1 MKISAEKT
9 ININFSLSSEDVSSL
24 KRALDVL
31 EDFKM
36 FIYQE
41 LHQQYEL
48 ADFIDAIY
56 GDDFTG
62 FIEELI
68 YRPASV
74 ETYLAEFIEKK
85 GKEIVL

>member
-9 ININFSLSSEDVSSL
+9 INVNFAFTSDEAVSL
-24 KRALDVL
+24 KQTLEIL

-48 ADFIDAIY
+48 TDFINAIY
-56 GDDFTG
+56 DDFTE

-85 GKEIVL
+85 GKEIAF

>member
-1 MKISAEKT
+1 MKITAEKT
-9 ININFSLSSEDVSSL
+9 INIDLAFTSEEALSL
-24 KRALDVL
+24 KKVLNIL

-48 ADFIDAIY
+48 TDFIEVTF
-56 GDDFTG
+56 GDVTE

-74 ETYLAEFIEKK
+74 ETYLAEFIQEK
-85 GKEIVL
+85 GKEIVC

>member
-1 MKISAEKT
+1 MKISANKT
-9 ININFSLSSEDVSSL
+9 INIDFAFSSEEALSL
-24 KRALDVL
+24 KKVLEIL

-48 ADFIDAIY
+48 TDFINTIY
-56 GDDFTG
+56 GDFTE

-85 GKEIVL
+85 GKEMAF

>member
-9 ININFSLSSEDVSSL
+9 INIDLAFTSEEALSL
-24 KRALDVL
+24 KNVLNIL

-48 ADFIDAIY
+48 ADFVKSIY
-56 GDDFTG
+56 GDDFTY

-68 YRPASV
+68 YRPATV
-74 ETYLAEFIEKK
+74 ETSLAEFIEKK
-85 GKEIVL
+85 GKEIAF

>member
-9 ININFSLSSEDVSSL
+9 INVNFAFTSEEALSL
-24 KRALDVL
+24 KQALEIL

-48 ADFIDAIY
+48 TDFINAIY
-56 GDDFTG
+56 GDFTE

-85 GKEIVL
+85 GKEIDF

>member
-9 ININFSLSSEDVSSL
+9 ITINFNLSSEDVSSL
-24 KRALDVL
+24 KRVLDVL

-48 ADFIDAIY
+48 ADFVDAIY
-56 GDDFTG
+56 GDDFVS

-74 ETYLAEFIEKK
+74 ETDLAKFIEKK

>member
-1 MKISAEKT
+1 MKISANKT
-9 ININFSLSSEDVSSL
+9 ITIDLAFSSDEALSL
-24 KRALDVL
+24 KKTLEIL

-48 ADFIDAIY
+48 TDFINAIY
-56 GDDFTG
+56 GDFTE

-68 YRPASV
+68 YRPATV

-85 GKEIVL
+85 GKEIVF